1 MADLTTSPDAFT
13 EKPVSNENARWRVI
27 WRNAFPFIVV
37 GLIWEAV
44 ARAGVFPAKLF
55 PTIETIAAA
64 FWRLT
69 MNGILLHHAFDT
81 IWRLLAGFALSA
93 IGGVAI
99 GILMGRS
106 RRAEDICL
114 PLVSMLAPIPGI
126 AWAPLFLLW
135 FGLGIPSLIFVIIH
149 SVLWAVALNTHTG
162 FMAVSET
169 QRMARSEEHTSLFR
183 S

>member
-1 MADLTTSPDAFT
+1 MWLFAGWPYSFPMADLTTSPDAFT

-69 MNGILLHHAFDT
+69 MNGILQ
-81 IWRLLAGFALSA
+81 
-93 IGGVAI
+93 IG
-99 GILMGRS
+99 
-106 RRAEDICL
+106 RAH
-114 PLVSMLAPIPGI
+114 V
-126 AWAPLFLLW
+126 
-135 FGLGIPSLIFVIIH
+135 
-149 SVLWAVALNTHTG
+149 
-162 FMAVSET
+162 
-169 QRMARSEEHTSLFR
+169 
-183 S
+183 